1 MRIGWILARGSCGA
15 LKWLALFGVVFA
27 LGAGS
32 ASAQLE
38 YDGPGTVLE
47 VNEGSA
53 VMVKWRVKATLGGS
67 TGATTLSF
75 QGDADN
81 TVTLPAGTASTVGG
95 DGKPT
100 LAEGGSQD
108 LSTVQAVT
116 VSFPANGN
124 TQAVKNT
131 QRGTF
136 FLSAA
141 HDADAEDEIVYL
153 SLAVTNAQNI
163 DGDDGED
170 IASNTSFVLVKII
183 DDEKQGFNLDTAA
196 PVSSTNTPTEGTAF
210 SVKVQAD
217 PPTVQ
222 KIWTVNFRLPPGYT
236 PTSPPATITGGN
248 ESEFT
253 IVPPNNDQN
262 RTDDKIMLELYDS
275 SGSGALSD
283 PLELTFEDIHGL
295 PDDDE
300 ITWEAFTDDDGKPS
314 RTETDT
320 LVEGG
325 DPVHVTVT
333 LDRGT
338 GENRPDAEDLKV
350 TPVLMGSARSS
361 DYQIEGLTG
370 GALTIAR
377 HATNTKVS
385 GTFMVYALDD
395 DDITAEPEE
404 LMFDLRV
411 EGTKTGNGPGMVM
424 AEKPVMLM
432 IEDATEALLTP
443 MSADDVESTVM
454 SARTAAAAA
463 DGNDLFTPGEMF
475 SVMGS
480 ALFEGSNVAVS
491 ASADG
496 DAVSVSTSGGTVT
509 VTAMSVGMAMVTV
522 TGTVA
527 STATTSQTIHNI
539 AQVMF
544 DVTVDEL
551 PLEITL
557 SGADGMDM
565 NITEGMSATVT
576 ATANRAVTA
585 NTMVDLVLTGG
596 SASPDD
602 YTVEDLMIMDG
613 QMTGEVMLTAVDDML
628 EERME
633 TMTIEGRF
641 GDGMETNA
649 LTFNIWDAAVPAL
662 PVIAQLLLAGL
673 LAVGGWRRYL
683 RR

>member
-1 MRIGWILARGSCGA
+1 MRTGWILTRGSCGA

-38 YDGPGTVLE
+38 YDGPGTVVE
-47 VNEGSA
+47 VNEGSS

-75 QGDADN
+75 SGDVDN
-81 TVTLPAGTASTVGG
+81 TVTLPAGTATTVGG

-100 LAEGGSQD
+100 QNEGGSQD
-108 LSTVQAVT
+108 FSTVATVT
-116 VSFPANGN
+116 VNFPANTN
-124 TQAVKNT
+124 TEAVKNT
-131 QRGTF
+131 QRGAF
-136 FLSAA
+136 FLAA
-141 HDADAEDEIVYL
+141 QHDLDAEDEIGYL
-153 SLAVTNAQNI
+153 SLTVVNAANI

-170 IASNTSFVLVKII
+170 IGSETMFVLVKII
-183 DDEKQGFNLDTAA
+183 DDEKQGFDLRPAS
-196 PVSSTNTPTEGTAF
+196 PVSSTNTPTEGETFA
-210 SVKVQAD
+210 VEVQAD
-217 PPTVQ
+217 PPATQ
-222 KIWTVNFRLPPGYT
+222 KIWSINFRLPPGYT
-236 PTSPPATITGGN
+236 PTNSPPAEITGSGVYP
-248 ESEFT
+248 FDIT
-253 IVPPNNDQN
+253 PPNNDQN
-262 RTDDKIMLELYDS
+262 RIDDKIMLELYDS
-275 SGSGALSD
+275 SGSGSLTD

-295 PDDDE
+295 PEDDE
-300 ITWEAFTDDDGKPS
+300 ITWKAFTDDNGKPS
-314 RTETDT
+314 TTETDT
-320 LVEGG
+320 ITEGG

-333 LDRGT
+333 LDRGR
-338 GENRPDAEDLKV
+338 ENRPVDEGLKV
-350 TPVLMGSARSS
+350 TPMLTGSARSS
-361 DYQIEGLTG
+361 DYRIEGLTG
-370 GALTIAR
+370 GAFTIAR
-377 HATNTKVS
+377 HATNTKPT

-404 LMFDLRV
+404 LVFDLRV
-411 EGTKTGNGPGMVM
+411 EGAKTANGSGMSM
-424 AEKPVMLM
+424 AEEPVMLM
-432 IEDATEALLTP
+432 ITDTTEALLTP

-454 SARTAAAAA
+454 AARAAAAAA

-480 ALFEGSNVAVS
+480 DLFEGSNVAVS
-491 ASADG
+491 ASADS
-496 DAVSVSTSGGTVT
+496 DAVSVTTSGGTVT
-509 VTAMSVGMAMVTV
+509 VNAMSVGMAMVTV

-557 SGADGMDM
+557 EGPQDM

-576 ATANRAVTA
+576 ARANRAVTE

-602 YTVEDLMIMDG
+602 YTAEDLMIMAG
-613 QMTGEVMLTAVDDML
+613 QMTGEVMLTAVDDMDDT
-628 EERME
+628 ERME

-641 GDGMETNA
+641 GSGMETNA